1 MEPDST
7 ESSKCEAVSSENEI
21 GIQQFPNVQSSQ
33 ISSCDDN
40 PGHTVESST
49 DINRTINITSSLC
62 DETNSTEEMLQD
74 GNERLKHL
82 HVQNIEPEVLLISED
97 QPGSSKVEEV
107 LNSEENSDSS
117 EISESVK
124 LTDKELEHVEE
135 SVLRKYTGLDI
146 DLASENQLLKED
158 VIKCRCE
165 LEKYGK
171 RLAAMERKLEKANNY
186 NEDLRTQ
193 VDKLSAELH
202 EYRRE
207 KHKVYTNS
215 DTQTSAEDLM
225 EVDDT
230 LYDVNIPGTK
240 SDGDTTFD
248 WSAEPAV
255 DAEQTPTEGDSLQ
268 TPGMSIAD
276 SLKATA
282 EAAMNMTGFVYDQQS
297 GLYYDYSTGYYYNA
311 EKGLYYDPKSGTYF
325 YFNKSTGK
333 YEYHSKVDLS
343 YYTPQSQ
350 VYPER
355 PHGSYHHGYSD
366 KHSDK
371 HSDRYSERS
380 PEHSTSSSG
389 KKKKKKDS
397 KRRGS
402 DDKEPKRRDS
412 DEKVNEKYEEVLSAF
427 DRLSV
432 IPESLL
438 KNAACIRAM
447 VTASDL
453 LDEGMLFVV
462 TVQGGMIGRETR
474 NDLVIPVPDINVS
487 KVHAEIRYNAKQQFY
502 AIQDKGSQN
511 GTYVNEVRIS
521 EAKHVSKWVQ
531 LKHGD
536 TLQLSCTR
544 FDLHIHP
551 GTETCDKCEPG
562 VVVQK
567 TLPVM
572 TSTTDSKDKKK
583 QHREQ
588 LKNIKKK
595 YGLTNSSYTDN
606 AAAIN
611 NPAYQDKASER
622 RRTVGSDNPHKLD
635 DKPSSVHRRID
646 GDNKGHKMLKK
657 LGWTE
662 GESLGKD
669 NAGIQDPINVNI
681 RVDKAAGLGAYGTS
695 NSLSIENIGIV
706 NARRRFVQT
715 QIRFSLGTQEKTKD
729 KQFDP
734 LMWVQG
740 ETQDNSLINEESNKD
755 E

>member
-40 PGHTVESST
+40 PGQTVESST

-107 LNSEENSDSS
+107 LNSEENADSS

-240 SDGDTTFD
+240 PDGDTTFD

-255 DAEQTPTEGDSLQ
+255 DAGQTPTEGDSLQ

-343 YYTPQSQ
+343 YYTPQPQ

-355 PHGSYHHGYSD
+355 THGSHNHGY
-366 KHSDK
+366 SDK

-380 PEHSTSSSG
+380 PEHSKSSSG

-397 KRRGS
+397 KRRDS
-402 DDKEPKRRDS
+402 DDREPKRRDS
-412 DEKVNEKYEEVLSAF
+412 DEKEHKKKK
-427 DRLSV
+427 R
-432 IPESLL
+432 
-438 KNAACIRAM
+438 K
-447 VTASDL
+447 
-453 LDEGMLFVV
+453 
-462 TVQGGMIGRETR
+462 
-474 NDLVIPVPDINVS
+474 
-487 KVHAEIRYNAKQQFY
+487 
-502 AIQDKGSQN
+502 
-511 GTYVNEVRIS
+511 
-521 EAKHVSKWVQ
+521 
-531 LKHGD
+531 
-536 TLQLSCTR
+536 
-544 FDLHIHP
+544 
-551 GTETCDKCEPG
+551 
-562 VVVQK
+562 
-567 TLPVM
+567 
-572 TSTTDSKDKKK
+572 KDKSRDNSEDSDDGKK
-583 QHREQ
+583 E
-588 LKNIKKK
+588 KKK
-595 YGLTNSSYTDN
+595 EKH
-606 AAAIN
+606 
-611 NPAYQDKASER
+611 PQ
-622 RRTVGSDNPHKLD
+622 
-635 DKPSSVHRRID
+635 
-646 GDNKGHKMLKK
+646 KK
-657 LGWTE
+657 
-662 GESLGKD
+662 K
-669 NAGIQDPINVNI
+669 IQVKNQYLREV
-681 RVDKAAGLGAYGTS
+681 
-695 NSLSIENIGIV
+695 
-706 NARRRFVQT
+706 
-715 QIRFSLGTQEKTKD
+715 
-729 KQFDP
+729 
-734 LMWVQG
+734 
-740 ETQDNSLINEESNKD
+740 
-755 E
+755 